1 MIIIHGVATPSAAAL
16 QSQAQ
21 QHAQLRQVAA
31 RIEIVLEA
39 AANGRSNAIVTH
51 NVRQFQPAAG
61 EFVRLPLEGG
71 RGERSQVILQ
81 ET

>member
-1 MIIIHGVATPSAAAL
+1 MIIIHGVATPSAATL

-39 AANGRSNAIVTH
+39 AVNGRSNAIVTH
-51 NVRQFQPAAG
+51 NMWHFQPAAG
-61 EFVRLPLEGG
+61 SSVSR
-71 RGERSQVILQ
+71 
-81 ET
+81 